1 MGSQGSKAA
10 KAEGS
15 DPPGGHAAVTEPSK
29 ANGQVGSGGG
39 PVGAGGQRRQ
49 RWGGGREERRKKG
62 RMERRGGG
70 GCELGGH

>member
-15 DPPGGHAAVTEPSK
+15 DPPGGNAAVTEPSK

-39 PVGAGGQRRQ
+39 PVGAGGQRR
-49 RWGGGREERRKKG
+49 RWGGGEGGKKG
-62 RMERRGGG
+62 RKDGKEGRGR
-70 GCELGGH
+70 L